1 MSSIQEYIRRV
12 YGTQQKCADA
22 LGVDR
27 KTVYRWI
34 NDNPTP
40 MLKYADKIV
49 STADTTKLE
58 LIGEVLYRD
67 EELA

>member
-1 MSSIQEYIRRV
+1 MSSLQKYIRRV
-12 YGTQQKCADA
+12 YGNQQNCADA

-34 NDNPTP
+34 HDNPNP

-49 STADTTKLE
+49 KTGDTTKLE
-58 LIGEVLYRD
+58 LIGEILFRD
-67 EELA
+67 EELT

>member
-34 NDNPTP
+34 NDNATP

-49 STADTTKLE
+49 DTADTTKLE